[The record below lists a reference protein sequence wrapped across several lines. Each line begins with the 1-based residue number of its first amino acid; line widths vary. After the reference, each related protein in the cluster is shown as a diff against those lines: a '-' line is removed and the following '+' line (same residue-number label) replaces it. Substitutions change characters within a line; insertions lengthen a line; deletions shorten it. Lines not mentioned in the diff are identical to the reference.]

1 MKNINKKD
9 SPCVLKKTV
18 VFGILLLIIIGATMV
33 SEISTKAADDVEWE
47 LKLKFDEPGGKYDYV
62 VFGETPDANDGLS
75 PDSYDMPK
83 PPAPMTP
90 FIRAWLNDNLTEPY
104 NLLIADYRK
113 YPDIHK
119 VWNLTVLWLPS
130 DFNAST
136 TINISWNT
144 SNITNLEYDSIE
156 MYRAGN
162 SNPVT
167 DILMDTKYSFIC
179 PANEAQHFQII
190 CQGGTS
196 NGKTDTNEISFL
208 YLILIIA
215 LIIICLLILYW
226 KIIRR

>member
-33 SEISTKAADDVEWE
+33 SEISTKADNDVEWE
-47 LKLKFDEPGGKYDYV
+47 LKLEFKEPGGKYDYV
-62 VFGETPDANDGLS
+62 VFGEAIDANDG
-75 PDSYDMPK
+75 PPDDSYDEPEPPPPMP
-83 PPAPMTP
+83 PY
-90 FIRAWLNDNLTEPY
+90 IRVWFDDNLPIPY
-104 NLLIADYRK
+104 DKLPKDYRE
-113 YPDIHK
+113 YPDVYK
-119 VWNLTVLWLPS
+119 VWNLTALWTPL
-130 DFNAST
+130 DDNST
-136 TINISWNT
+136 TITIYWDNN
-144 SNITNLEYDSIE
+144 NITNIEYDSVE
-156 MYRAGN
+156 LYKVGD
-162 SNPVT
+162 SDPVLDMLINT
-167 DILMDTKYSFIC
+167 EYSFIC